1 MYNNSKVSRCVRY
14 ALFAGASVAALSS
27 TAVAQQQQNVE
38 EQSTADASV
47 ERIQVTGSRI
57 RRTDIE
63 TASPIAV
70 VSSEE
75 IRASGYTRIE
85 DLMAT
90 MPQLETAGQNAFVAN
105 GAAGVANLNLRGLG
119 ANRTLV
125 LINGRRLQPGG
136 VYSQASD
143 VNQIPT
149 ALIER
154 VEVMTGG
161 GSSTYGSDAVAGVVN
176 FIMRD
181 DFEGVEVG
189 FGASGYQHDNSNSYM
204 QARQDEAG
212 FDYPTGNSGIDG
224 RTYTIDLTAGSSF
237 AGGRG
242 HASVYGTYRTNDEM
256 LQAERDYSSCALN
269 SAGNACGGS
278 ATAAIPNF
286 DFIPIIDGAADFDQE
301 VNWRLASDSSFQDGT
316 NLYNYAPTNHFMR
329 PNDRYT
335 FGSFLEYEV
344 SERFR
349 PYVETSY
356 MHDRTVGQIAES
368 GIFFQDFNFAADS
381 SAFSEAQRA
390 QLAEQ
395 FPGVDE
401 YLVYIGKR
409 NVEGGGRQNNLEH
422 SAYRIIAGVDGML
435 SANWEYDVSFQYG
448 STSSS
453 TVYKNDFFLPRIGQ
467 AIGAI
472 GAEECGEGCVP
483 YNVFE
488 FEGVTPEAAAS
499 LAGTAIMTGVT
510 TQRIISGFVSGETGW
525 SLPSSDY
532 NIAAVFGLENREVD
546 FERNADEVY
555 QLAQLAG
562 QGGPTTDIV
571 GGFNVKELFTEVNI
585 PLLEDAP
592 GVDMLSLDLG
602 YRYSDY
608 STSGGENA
616 YKVGIDWSVSPDWK
630 LRASYNR
637 AVRAPNIAELFAQ
650 QGLSLW
656 GGQDGCAGDTPEF
669 TLEQCLR
676 TGATEAQY
684 GNISVS
690 PANQNNQI
698 SGGNEDLQP
707 EIADTYTVGIV
718 ANPFENFNFSIDLWD
733 IQIENVIGSTGAE
746 LIITQCALTG
756 DAQFCDAINRSPA
769 GDVWRGDD
777 GFVVN
782 TNVNLAEQHVRGI
795 DLNANYLM
803 EIGPGTL
810 RTSLNGSYSLKK
822 ETTSLPNDPGST
834 YDCAGVV
841 SSNCFPQPDWRHTVN
856 LSYNTGDFWDVGVK
870 WRYIG
875 GFDNLVTADTLTGDS
890 VPSVSYFDVNAGFQ
904 LNDHTS
910 LLVGVNNV
918 LDKTPIIVGGGI
930 NSLWGNGNT
939 LAGFHDA
946 MGRYVFANVTFRF

>member
-1 MYNNSKVSRCVRY
+1 MYTNSKIARSVRY
-14 ALFAGASVAALSS
+14 ALLLGASA
-27 TAVAQQQQNVE
+27 TAISGTAMAQQQNTTEDQAATDN
-38 EQSTADASV
+38 V

-70 VSSEE
+70 ISSEE

-90 MPQLETAGQNAFVAN
+90 MPQLETAAQNAFVAN
-105 GAAGVANLNLRGLG
+105 GAAGVANLDLRGLG

-125 LINGRRLQPGG
+125 LVNGRRLQPGG

-161 GSSTYGSDAVAGVVN
+161 GSSVYGSDAVAGVVN

-181 DFEGVEVG
+181 DFEGVEVS
-189 FGASGYQHDNSNSYM
+189 FGASGYQHNNSNDYM
-204 QARQDEAG
+204 QGLMNEAG

-224 RTYTIDLTAGSSF
+224 QTFTVDLAAGSAF

-242 HASVYGTYRTNDEM
+242 HASVYATFRTNEEM

-269 SAGNACGGS
+269 LAGNTCGGS
-278 ATAAIPNF
+278 GTAAVPNF
-286 DFIPIIDGAADFDQE
+286 DFIPIVDGEPDFDQE
-301 VNWRLASDSSFQDGT
+301 ISWRLASDSSFQDGV
-316 NLYNYAPTNHFMR
+316 NLYNYAPVNHFMR

-335 FGSFLEYEV
+335 FGSFIEYEV
-344 SERFR
+344 NDNFR

-368 GIFFQDFNFAADS
+368 GIFFQSFNFAADS
-381 SAFSEAQRA
+381 EAFSEAQRA

-422 SAYRIIAGVDGML
+422 SAYRIIAGVDGMINP
-435 SANWEYDVSFQYG
+435 NWEYDISFQYG

-453 TVYKNDFFLPRIGQ
+453 TVYKNDFYLPRIGQ
-467 AIGAI
+467 ALGAV
-472 GAEECGEGCVP
+472 GAEECGEGCIP

-488 FEGVTPEAAAS
+488 YGGVTPEAAAA
-499 LAGTAIMTGVT
+499 LGGTAIMTGVT
-510 TQRIISGFVSGETGW
+510 TQRIISGFVSGETEW
-525 SLPSSDY
+525 SLPSSNY

-562 QGGPTTDIV
+562 QGGPTNDIV
-571 GGFNVKELFTEVNI
+571 GGFNVREVFTELNI
-585 PLLEDAP
+585 PLLEDVP
-592 GVDMLSLDLG
+592 GVEALGLDLG

-608 STSGGENA
+608 NTSGGESA
-616 YKVGIDWSVSPDWK
+616 YKVGIDWSVNPDWK
-630 LRASYNR
+630 IRGSYNR
-637 AVRAPNIAELFAQ
+637 AVRAPNVAELFAQ
-650 QGLSLW
+650 QGLALW
-656 GGQDGCAGDTPEF
+656 AGTDGCAGDDPTF
-669 TLEQCLR
+669 SLEQCLR
-676 TGATEAQY
+676 TGMTETQY
-684 GNISVS
+684 GNVS
-690 PANQNNQI
+690 ANAASQYNQI
-698 SGGNEDLQP
+698 SGGNPDLQP
-707 EIADTYTVGIV
+707 EIADTYTVGFV
-718 ANPFENFNFSIDLWD
+718 ANPFDGFNFSVDLWD
-733 IQIENVIGSTGAE
+733 IQIENIIGSTGAE
-746 LIITQCALTG
+746 LIVNQCALTG
-756 DAQFCDAINRSPA
+756 DANFCDAINRGPA
-769 GDVWRGDD
+769 GDLWRGDE
-777 GFVVN
+777 GYVVN
-782 TNVNLAEQHVRGI
+782 TNVNLAEQHLRGV
-795 DLNANYLM
+795 DLNINYLM
-803 EIGPGTL
+803 EVGPGTL

-822 ETTSLPNDPGST
+822 ETTSLPGDEGST
-834 YDCAGVV
+834 YDCSGVV
-841 SSNCFPQPDWRHTVN
+841 SSNCYPQPDWRHTMN
-856 LSYNTGDFWDVGVK
+856 FLYNTGGLWDVGVK

-875 GFDNLVTADTLTGDS
+875 GFDNLATADTLTGDS
-890 VPSVSYFDVNAGFQ
+890 LPSVSYFDVNAGFQ
-904 LNDHTS
+904 LHDNVN

-918 LDKTPIIVGGGI
+918 LDKTPIIVGDAL
-930 NSLWGNGNT
+930 NAPWGNGNT

-946 MGRYVFANVTFRF
+946 LGRYVFANVTFRF